1 MEAVEGPAEAGLAEV
16 AATAVVAQ
24 AVVARAEA
32 ARVAEAKA
40 APAAEEAREAL
51 EVPEAEGEVAAQG
64 TPGHR

>member
-1 MEAVEGPAEAGLAEV
+1 V
-16 AATAVVAQ
+16 APAVV
-24 AVVARAEA
+24 VRAEA